1 MVSNI
6 TRSAS
11 RYYSLYFYL
20 KSILDFFLA
29 IVLLLLLFPLVT
41 LIVIIL
47 KISIRGNIFF
57 IHERLGLDG
66 KPFKLYKFRT
76 MKYGRANILNDYLLI
91 HPEKKIEWNKNHK
104 LKNDPRITYVGK
116 FLRDYSLDE
125 LPQIFNILKG
135 DMSFIGP
142 RPIVDKEV
150 SKYGENF
157 SLYEKCKPGLSGLW
171 QVSGRNNTTYQER
184 VQHDM
189 YYIRNKSLMLD
200 LKIFFKTI
208 PVILFKKGAY

>member
-1 MVSNI
+1 M
-6 TRSAS
+6 
-11 RYYSLYFYL
+11 YHYL
-20 KSILDFFLA
+20 KLILDLCLA
-29 IVLLLLLFPLVT
+29 SVLLVVLFPLVG

-47 KISIRGNIFF
+47 KVFIEGDVFF
-57 IHERLGLDG
+57 IHTRLGVDG
-66 KPFKLYKFRT
+66 KTFKLYKFRT
-76 MKYGRANILNDYLLI
+76 MKHGRADILSNYLQM
-91 HPEKKIEWNKNHK
+91 HPEEKEEWNINHK
-104 LKNDPRITYVGK
+104 LKKDPRITCFGK

-125 LPQIFNILKG
+125 IPQILNILKG

-142 RPIVDKEV
+142 RPIVEKEV

-189 YYIRNKSLMLD
+189 YYIKNKSLILD

>member
-1 MVSNI
+1 MF
-6 TRSAS
+6 
-11 RYYSLYFYL
+11 YYL
-20 KSILDFFLA
+20 KLVLDFFLA
-29 IVLLLLLFPLVT
+29 MLFLIALFPLFSV
-41 LIVIIL
+41 LVIIL
-47 KISIRGNIFF
+47 KISVRGDIFF
-57 IHERLGLDG
+57 IHERIGLDG

-76 MKYGRANILNDYLLI
+76 MKPGRDNILKNYL
-91 HPEKKIEWNKNHK
+91 HRYPDKKDEWNKNHK
-104 LKNDPRITYVGK
+104 LKNDPRITCFGK

-125 LPQIFNILKG
+125 IPQILNILKG

-142 RPIVDKEV
+142 RPIVDKEI
-150 SKYGENF
+150 SKYGDNF
-157 SLYEKCKPGLSGLW
+157 SLYKKCKPGLSGFW

>member
-6 TRSAS
+6 TKSAL
-11 RYYSLYFYL
+11 RYYSLYSYL
-20 KSILDFFLA
+20 KLILDFFLA
-29 IVLLLLLFPLVT
+29 IVLLLLLSPLVT

-47 KISIRGNIFF
+47 KTSIRGNIFF

-76 MKYGRANILNDYLLI
+76 MKYGRSDILNDYLLI
-91 HPEKKIEWNKNHK
+91 HPEQKEEWNMNHK
-104 LKNDPRITYVGK
+104 LKKDPRITCFGK

-125 LPQIFNILKG
+125 IPQIFNILKG

-142 RPIVDKEV
+142 RPIVEKEV
-150 SKYGENF
+150 SKYGESF
-157 SLYEKCKPGLSGLW
+157 SLYKECKPGLSGLW

-184 VQHDM
+184 VDYDM
-189 YYIRNKSLMLD
+189 YYIKNKSLLLD
-200 LKIFFKTI
+200 LKIFSKTI

>member
-1 MVSNI
+1 
-6 TRSAS
+6 
-11 RYYSLYFYL
+11 
-20 KSILDFFLA
+20 
-29 IVLLLLLFPLVT
+29 
-41 LIVIIL
+41 
-47 KISIRGNIFF
+47 
-57 IHERLGLDG
+57 
-66 KPFKLYKFRT
+66 
-76 MKYGRANILNDYLLI
+76 MKHGRADILSNYLQM
-91 HPEKKIEWNKNHK
+91 HPEEKEEWNINHK
-104 LKNDPRITYVGK
+104 LKNDPRITCFGK

-125 LPQIFNILKG
+125 IPQILNILKG

-184 VQHDM
+184 VQLDM
-189 YYIRNKSLMLD
+189 YYINNKSLMLD

-208 PVILFKKGAY
+208 PVILFKRGAY